1 MTKLKVLVACEY
13 SGLIRNAFA
22 EKGHEAYSC
31 DILDTE
37 SPGNHIKDDV
47 LNHLDK
53 DWDLM
58 IANPPCTHLAVS
70 GARWFKNKNKEQE
83 LAIQFVKKLFN
94 ADIEKI
100 CIENPVSVLSTQ
112 LRLPDQTVHPYYFGD
127 PYQKKTCFWL
137 KNLSKLVATHP
148 LGPEPLFNK
157 DADKGEF
164 VNHGGKKMP
173 KWYSNKERNRD
184 MSFPGMAKAMADQ
197 WG

>member
-1 MTKLKVLVACEY
+1 MTKLKVLIACEY
-13 SGLIRNAFA
+13 SGLIRNAFV

-31 DILDTE
+31 DILDTQT
-37 SPGNHIKDDV
+37 PGNHIKDDV
-47 LNHLDK
+47 LNHLNK

-70 GARWFKNKNKEQE
+70 GARWFKDKNQKQKR
-83 LAIQFVKKLFN
+83 AIEFVKKLYESN
-94 ADIEKI
+94 IPKI

-112 LRLPDQTVHPYYFGD
+112 FRLPDQTVHPYYFGD

-164 VNHGGKKMP
+164 VIHGGKKMP

-184 MSFPGMAKAMADQ
+184 MSFPGMAKAMANQ

>member
-1 MTKLKVLVACEY
+1 MTKLKVLIACEY
-13 SGLIRNAFA
+13 SGLIRNAFV

-31 DILDTE
+31 DILDTQT
-37 SPGNHIKDDV
+37 PGNHIKDDV
-47 LNHLDK
+47 LNHLNK

-70 GARWFKNKNKEQE
+70 GARWFKDKN
-83 LAIQFVKKLFN
+83 
-94 ADIEKI
+94 
-100 CIENPVSVLSTQ
+100 
-112 LRLPDQTVHPYYFGD
+112 
-127 PYQKKTCFWL
+127 QKQKL

-164 VNHGGKKMP
+164 VIHGGKKMP

-184 MSFPGMAKAMADQ
+184 MSFPGMAKAMANQ

>member
-1 MTKLKVLVACEY
+1 M
-13 SGLIRNAFA
+13 
-22 EKGHEAYSC
+22 
-31 DILDTE
+31 
-37 SPGNHIKDDV
+37 
-47 LNHLDK
+47 
-53 DWDLM
+53 
-58 IANPPCTHLAVS
+58 
-70 GARWFKNKNKEQE
+70 
-83 LAIQFVKKLFN
+83 
-94 ADIEKI
+94 
-100 CIENPVSVLSTQ
+100 
-112 LRLPDQTVHPYYFGD
+112 PDQIVHPYYFGD